1 MVNPTARLA
10 SAEHLADGDGDPSPT
25 VQRWAEGAELVVR
38 LASLG
43 RQGGSRRRYEQQM
56 RVLLV
61 ELELR
66 RRASSR
72 RRGGR
77 RSRSAHNAPADEPE
91 NVPRERLERA
101 LDNRIADMR
110 AARCVQAAA

>member
-1 MVNPTARLA
+1 MVNPIAHPA
-10 SAEHLADGDGDPSPT
+10 PAEHLAAGDGDQSPT
-25 VQRWAEGAELVVR
+25 IQRWAEGAELVVR

-77 RSRSAHNAPADEPE
+77 RSRSAHNADELD
-91 NVPRERLERA
+91 VSRERLEQA
-101 LDNRIADMR
+101 LDSRIAEMR
-110 AARCVQAAA
+110 AARCVQVA

>member
-1 MVNPTARLA
+1 MSNSIVHPAPP
-10 SAEHLADGDGDPSPT
+10 EHLATGDGDQSPT
-25 VQRWAEGAELVVR
+25 IQRWAEGAELVVR

-66 RRASSR
+66 RRAGSR

-77 RSRSAHNAPADEPE
+77 RSRSAHNADEPD
-91 NVPRERLERA
+91 VSRERLEQA
-101 LDNRIADMR
+101 LDSRIAEMR
-110 AARCVQAAA
+110 AARCAQVA